1 MTARTVLAHGR
12 TGYVNRHFKSFVD
25 SLLGVW
31 GSLEVKRYCG
41 WDHNCPGKS
50 HDFKSYI
57 INKCLIGV
65 VTAYATYEFG
75 AAVWKAGENMTAD
88 DEVGFI

>member
-1 MTARTVLAHGR
+1 LGV
-12 TGYVNRHFKSFVD
+12 TGSETIGFKSATVS
-25 SLLGVW
+25 SLLN
-31 GSLEVKRYCG
+31 CG

-65 VTAYATYEFG
+65 VTAYATYELG